1 MLRRNFLQA
10 ILLVFQLCLL
20 PVGAEAAGRVFVD
33 SAGRSVQLPEHV
45 GRVLAAG
52 PPASVLLYTL
62 APDKMV
68 GWVREPSAAEKEYLA
83 EPYRDLPAHGR
94 LTGKGNTANIE
105 MVMAQKPDLII
116 DVGTIDATYASLADK
131 VQEQTGIP
139 YVLIDGTV
147 AHTPQ
152 TLRTVGDLLGV
163 TDRGEELARY
173 AENVMNDLNTKLAA
187 IPQDKRP
194 RVYYGRG
201 PKGLET
207 GLAGSIN
214 TEILE
219 AVGAVN
225 VADTA
230 GKGGLANVSVEQV
243 LAWNP
248 DVVLTLD
255 SGFQAD
261 VGKDPSWAGVNAV
274 KNGHVYRAPTLPF
287 GWFDSPPGINRL
299 IGVPWLTSVL
309 YPGGTS
315 PDLRA
320 TTKTFYKL
328 FYHVDLNDGQL
339 DTLLTGA
346 SAKP

>member
-1 MLRRNFLQA
+1 
-10 ILLVFQLCLL
+10 
-20 PVGAEAAGRVFVD
+20 
-33 SAGRSVQLPEHV
+33 
-45 GRVLAAG
+45 
-52 PPASVLLYTL
+52 
-62 APDKMV
+62 
-68 GWVREPSAAEKEYLA
+68 
-83 EPYRDLPAHGR
+83 
-94 LTGKGNTANIE
+94 
-105 MVMAQKPDLII
+105 
-116 DVGTIDATYASLADK
+116 
-131 VQEQTGIP
+131 
-139 YVLIDGTV
+139 
-147 AHTPQ
+147 
-152 TLRTVGDLLGV
+152 
-163 TDRGEELARY
+163 
-173 AENVMNDLNTKLAA
+173 MNDLNTKLAA

-214 TEILE
+214 TEVLE
-219 AVGAVN
+219 AAGAVN

-255 SGFQAD
+255 SGFQAE

-274 KNGHVYRAPTLPF
+274 KNGRIYRAPTLPF

-339 DTLLTGA
+339 DTLLAGA